1 MDAFFVS
8 KGTEKENNYIIYD
21 YQNTFLLLQQ

>member
-1 MDAFFVS
+1 MDTFFVS
-8 KGTEKENNYIIYD
+8 KGTEKENNYIIND